1 MSQNIL
7 VNCSFKCVSMCGCLC
22 VCVCVHP
29 GMQVLMYS
37 VQEAIGGK
45 PRWVRTGEDIC
56 YYKYGIP
63 FTLARTHHI
72 ALHLPLKPALEC
84 VPISSL

>member
-1 MSQNIL
+1 MSQSTL
-7 VNCSFKCVSMCGCLC
+7 VNCSFKCVSVC
-22 VCVCVHP
+22 VCVCVRVRVRVCVHP

-56 YYKYGIP
+56 YYKYGTLAP
-63 FTLARTHHI
+63 FTLAPTQLI
-72 ALHLPLKPALEC
+72 ALRFLF
-84 VPISSL
+84 

>member
-1 MSQNIL
+1 
-7 VNCSFKCVSMCGCLC
+7 
-22 VCVCVHP
+22 
-29 GMQVLMYS
+29 MQVLMYS

-63 FTLARTHHI
+63 FILAPTQLI
-72 ALHLPLKPALEC
+72 VLHLLIKIYCE
-84 VPISSL
+84 